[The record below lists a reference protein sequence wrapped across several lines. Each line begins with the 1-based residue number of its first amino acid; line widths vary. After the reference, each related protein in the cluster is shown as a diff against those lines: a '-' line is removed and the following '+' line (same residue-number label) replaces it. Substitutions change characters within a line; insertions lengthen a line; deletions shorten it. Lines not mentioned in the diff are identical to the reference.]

1 MAIVYKVYQ
10 NNRTNFKNK
19 GKWYARAYHANTVNI
34 DDLAD
39 IMQNN
44 CTVKRSDIVAVI
56 SELVETMKTALQNS
70 NKVKLQK
77 FGTFKI
83 GLNTTGAE
91 TLEKFN
97 VQQNIKGMH
106 VLFQPETTID
116 IDGKRQRVFLNGA
129 TVTEAANYLYNAKK
143 KTGTTVTPGA

>member
-1 MAIVYKVYQ
+1 
-10 NNRTNFKNK
+10 
-19 GKWYARAYHANTVNI
+19 
-34 DDLAD
+34 
-39 IMQNN
+39 
-44 CTVKRSDIVAVI
+44 VKRSDIVAVI